1 MSTLKVDAIRH
12 NSATSDAITTA
23 SDGTCTARITSI
35 NGGSA
40 LSHRNVLINGAMT
53 VSQRGTTHSHT
64 SSNNNT
70 YTLDRWRTR
79 DSGLDFDCTIT
90 QSTDSPDGFANS
102 LKITPDATETPT
114 ASNNGFITQQPL
126 GNTVQHFA
134 HGTSSAK
141 SMTLSFYAKTGSQ
154 NNGHTYAVQIRKFDS
169 GNNNRK
175 FVTQSFTVT
184 SSWQRFTMTFAGDT
198 STAIPNTNDYTGME
212 INWHLATGSDDLKP
226 AQSTWTTY
234 DDQVSGWNGRWTSVT
249 GQSNFMDNTNN
260 EFYLTGCQLEV
271 GDTATSFEHRSFDDE
286 LRRCQFYYNKVYDVE
301 GQSGEKPF
309 LLGTY
314 LNGSE
319 LACVAQFPK
328 MRAVPSLDITNG
340 TNKFMIR
347 RNSASDNFD
356 TFTMRYGTTTTAEL
370 YASSNV
376 SGTAGQCGIIR
387 GADTDVYIA
396 FDAEI

>member
-1 MSTLKVDAIRH
+1 MSTLKVDGIRH
-12 NSATSDAITTA
+12 NSATSDAITTH
-23 SDGTCTARITSI
+23 SDGTASAKII
-35 NGGSA
+35 DVGGGA
-40 LSHRNVLINGAMT
+40 LSHRNILINGAMT
-53 VSQRGTTHSHT
+53 VSQRGSTHSHT

-90 QSTDSPDGFANS
+90 QSTDSPDGFRYS
-102 LKITPDATETPT
+102 LKITPDATETPS

-126 GNTVQHFA
+126 GETVQHFA

-154 NNGHTYAVQIRKFDS
+154 NSGHQYSLQIRKYDSS
-169 GNNNRK
+169 GNRK
-175 FVTQSFTVT
+175 VVLQAFTVT
-184 SSWQRFTMTFAGDT
+184 SSWQRFTMTFPGDT
-198 STAIPNTNDYTGME
+198 ATAINNSNDYQGME
-212 INWHLATGSDDLKP
+212 INWHLCTGPDDLTS
-226 AQSTWTTY
+226 AQPTWGTPLSSY
-234 DDQVSGWNGRWTSVT
+234 WAGVT

-286 LRRCQFYYNKVYDVE
+286 LRRCQYYYNKVYDVE

-309 LLGTY
+309 VLGTY
-314 LNGSE
+314 LNNSE
-319 LACVAQFPK
+319 LACVVNFPK
-328 MRAVPSLDITNG
+328 MRVVPSLDITNG

-347 RNSASDNFD
+347 RSSVSDHFN
-356 TFTMRYGTTTTAEL
+356 TLTMRYGTTTTAEL
-370 YASSNV
+370 YTGSGV
-376 SGTAGQCGIIR
+376 SGTQGECGIIR

-396 FDAEI
+396 FTAEI

>member
-12 NSATSDAITTA
+12 NSATSDAITTH
-23 SDGTCTARITSI
+23 SDGTASAKIVDV
-35 NGGSA
+35 GGGA
-40 LSHRNVLINGAMT
+40 LSHRNILINGAMT
-53 VSQRGTTHSHT
+53 VSQRGSTHSHT

-90 QSTDSPDGFANS
+90 QSTDSPDGFRYS
-102 LKITPDATETPT
+102 LKITPDATETPS

-126 GNTVQHFA
+126 GETVQHFA

-154 NNGHTYAVQIRKFDS
+154 NSGHQYSLQIRKYDSS
-169 GNNNRK
+169 GNRK
-175 FVTQSFTVT
+175 VVLQAFTVT
-184 SSWQRFTMTFAGDT
+184 SSWQRFTMTFPGDT
-198 STAIPNTNDYTGME
+198 ATAINNSNDYQGME
-212 INWHLATGSDDLKP
+212 INWHLCTGPDDLTS
-226 AQSTWTTY
+226 AQPTWGTPLSSY
-234 DDQVSGWNGRWTSVT
+234 WAGVT

-286 LRRCQFYYNKVYDVE
+286 LRRCQYYYNKVYDVE

-309 LLGTY
+309 VLGTY
-314 LNGSE
+314 LTNSE
-319 LACVAQFPK
+319 LACVVNFPK
-328 MRAVPSLDITNG
+328 MRVVPSLDITNG

-347 RNSASDNFD
+347 RSSVSDHFD
-356 TFTMRYGTTTTAEL
+356 TLTMRYGTTTTAEL
-370 YASSNV
+370 YTGSGV
-376 SGTAGQCGIIR
+376 SGTQGECGIIR

-396 FDAEI
+396 FTAEI